1 MAEVLNTNADN
12 ELDIDMEEF
21 NEVDENDHDSA
32 QDIIIERLD
41 EYENLIIIKD
51 SDGVNRVENYLNPL
65 I

>member
-41 EYENLIIIKD
+41 EYET
-51 SDGVNRVENYLNPL
+51 
-65 I
+65 